1 MEDGEKVGEVPG
13 RVTARSAT
21 CLHGK
26 GLDGFLEVEEP
37 AGDFSGPLDGLS
49 GAVAGMDDTGVDGD
63 TRGGAPAGHLP
74 TTRST
79 TDGIRGGE

>member
-1 MEDGEKVGEVPG
+1 VEDGEKVGEVLG
-13 RVTARSAT
+13 QVTARSAI

-26 GLDGFLEVEEP
+26 GLDGFLEVEGP

-49 GAVAGMDDTGVDGD
+49 GEVAGMDDTGAGGD
-63 TRGGAPAGHLP
+63 TRGGALAGHLP

-79 TDGIRGGE
+79 TDGTRGGE

>member
-1 MEDGEKVGEVPG
+1 MEDGERVGEVPG

-63 TRGGAPAGHLP
+63 TRGGALAGHLP
-74 TTRST
+74 TTRTT
-79 TDGIRGGE
+79 TDGTRGGE